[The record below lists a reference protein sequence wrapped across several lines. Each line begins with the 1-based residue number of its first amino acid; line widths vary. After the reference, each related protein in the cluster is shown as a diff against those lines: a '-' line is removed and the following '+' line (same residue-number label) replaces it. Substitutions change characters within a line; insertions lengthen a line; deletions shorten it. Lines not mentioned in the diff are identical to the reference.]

1 MPSTRTGLVAAAA
14 AAALLTAACGSGSED
29 APASAPPSTSA
40 APTTSAAEPSPD
52 PSAATSGA
60 YLALGDSLAAGYQP
74 GGAELRDAAYP
85 ALAASRLGRA
95 GVELTV
101 ENLGCSGET
110 TGSLLDGGKCTFDE
124 GGQLAQAEAWL
135 EENADEV
142 RLVSIDIGG
151 NDLLRCA
158 TKELTVDEACV
169 AKGLRAVSRNLPEA
183 LDRLQSAAGDD
194 VPVLVLGYYNPWLA
208 ASYLGEGQDQLAAAA
223 DAFTELTEAIEKATD
238 GAGATFVSLD
248 EAFALDDETPT
259 SFGGREVP
267 TNVAQ
272 VCTLTYTCTAGDIH
286 LTEEGAATVARVL
299 ADAAEEAGVTG

>member
-1 MPSTRTGLVAAAA
+1 MLPTRTGLVTAAV
-14 AAALLTAACGSGSED
+14 AAALLTAACGSGSDD
-29 APASAPPSTSA
+29 APASAPPSTTA
-40 APTTSAAEPSPD
+40 APTTSAAEPSPG
-52 PSAATSGA
+52 PSGA

-95 GVELTV
+95 GAELTV

-110 TGSLLDGGKCTFDE
+110 TGTLLDGGKCTFDE
-124 GGQLAQAEAWL
+124 GSQLAQAEAWL
-135 EENADEV
+135 EENADDV

-158 TKELTVDEACV
+158 TDELTVDEACV
-169 AKGLRAVSRNLPEA
+169 GKGLRAVSRNLPEA
-183 LDRLQSAAGDD
+183 LDRLRSAAGDD

-208 ASYLGEGQDQLAAAA
+208 AGYLDQGQDQLAAAA
-223 DAFTELTEAIEKATD
+223 DAFTELTDAIEKATD
-238 GAGATFVSLD
+238 DAGATFVSLD

-259 SFGGREVP
+259 TFGGREVP

-272 VCTLTYTCTAGDIH
+272 VCTLTYTCTAADIH

-299 ADAAEEAGVTG
+299 ADAAQEAGVTG